1 MAYIRTLRNACSKHP
16 FNTLQQVLWQILNQ
30 RIKAL
35 ETEIKKRLCTEHFK
49 KIQLSGYAS
58 PHCTRRCDSK
68 SAKVHKYLLYVKVL
82 MFTLTK
88 LPILLFDN

>member
-35 ETEIKKRLCTEHFK
+35 ETEIKKKDFALNILR
-49 KIQLSGYAS
+49 
-58 PHCTRRCDSK
+58 K
-68 SAKVHKYLLYVKVL
+68 S
-82 MFTLTK
+82 
-88 LPILLFDN
+88 N

>member
-58 PHCTRRCDSK
+58 PHCT
-68 SAKVHKYLLYVKVL
+68 
-82 MFTLTK
+82 
-88 LPILLFDN
+88 

>member
-1 MAYIRTLRNACSKHP
+1 MKTVDQGMTITLLSPQDVGVTAQRSVTQCMYMAYIRTLRNACSKHP

-58 PHCTRRCDSK
+58 PHCT
-68 SAKVHKYLLYVKVL
+68 
-82 MFTLTK
+82 
-88 LPILLFDN
+88 